1 MSFGSEEWL
10 MNKLW
15 KVILILIKKMLK
27 EKLIK
32 STLMSVLL
40 FLKIIKGYL
49 EEQNEEIY
57 ENRVVNLSK
66 PNK

>member
-1 MSFGSEEWL
+1 